1 MQQLKSM
8 RIVIALALLMLAGG
22 LAVAG
27 DVATLVNLGFSADS
41 NYYMFGYYGMDAATA
56 KPYAEIYIVDTRS
69 NSFVPNGVFR
79 GSYAVAPQ
87 PGLNPAGAFYRLFA
101 EALPTARRY
110 NIDHLIQGR
119 IIYLF
124 MDTGERPDTISFRDF
139 RDNSQWD
146 VNLRETIEQ
155 RGDAVSSSFGI
166 NFSLTRTDGRVS
178 TFNAGNPQFRRANVV
193 DYAIQQIVLGPDNRT
208 VVFIVD
214 RAERVAN
221 QPVWRYMVETIRQ
234 P

>member
-1 MQQLKSM
+1 
-8 RIVIALALLMLAGG
+8 
-22 LAVAG
+22 
-27 DVATLVNLGFSADS
+27 
-41 NYYMFGYYGMDAATA
+41 
-56 KPYAEIYIVDTRS
+56 
-69 NSFVPNGVFR
+69 
-79 GSYAVAPQ
+79 
-87 PGLNPAGAFYRLFA
+87 
-101 EALPTARRY
+101 
-110 NIDHLIQGR
+110 
-119 IIYLF
+119 